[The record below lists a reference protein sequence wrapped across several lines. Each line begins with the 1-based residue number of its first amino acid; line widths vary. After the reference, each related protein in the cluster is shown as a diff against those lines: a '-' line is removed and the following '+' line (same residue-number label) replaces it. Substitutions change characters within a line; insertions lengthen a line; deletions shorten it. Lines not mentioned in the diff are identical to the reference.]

1 MPRRISLENPIM
13 KNKSF
18 LIALSLAALLSA
30 GCDWRG
36 IRGNGVIKTEQRPV
50 TGFAR
55 VDAGGFYELEWQP
68 GAASCSVTT
77 DENLLSHIETRVEGE
92 ILKIEMRGSI
102 APSHKIQIAIS
113 SASLA
118 GASLSGALRFK
129 AMPLTG
135 STFALETSGASKV
148 ALAGKV
154 NRLLASL
161 TGASKL
167 EATDLV
173 AEDVELSVTG
183 AGKAEVTASNLLRA
197 GITGAGKVSYG
208 GRPKSVEKK
217 ITGAGSIKP
226 RD

>member
-1 MPRRISLENPIM
+1 M

-18 LIALSLAALLSA
+18 LIALSVIALFSA

-36 IRGNGVIKTEQRPV
+36 IRGNGVMKTEQRPV
-50 TGFAR
+50 TSFTR
-55 VDAGGFYELEWQP
+55 VDAGGFYELEWKP
-68 GAASCSVTT
+68 GTPSCSVTT
-77 DENLLSHIETRVEGE
+77 DENLLSHIETRVDGE
-92 ILKIEMRGSI
+92 VLKIEMHGSI
-102 APSHKIQIAIS
+102 SPSRKIQIAIS
-113 SASLA
+113 SPSLA
-118 GASLSGALRFK
+118 GASLSGALRFS
-129 AMPLTG
+129 ATQLTS

-148 ALAGKV
+148 TLAGKV

-167 EATDLV
+167 EATDLT

-183 AGKAEVTASNLLRA
+183 AGKADVTATNLLRA
-197 GITGAGKVSYG
+197 GITGAGKVSYSG
-208 GRPKSVEKK
+208 HPKSVEKK